1 MVKNSEKELTGYA
14 ACAET
19 ARIDAVTCGFPY
31 RFTAA
36 FFFSRIK
43 RSTDGQ
49 ASVQVED
56 VKTVYSY
63 SFVYRK
69 SPINPHLL
77 PNRKAKIRI
86 THTFLHFSTNSSKK
100 P

>member
-1 MVKNSEKELTGYA
+1 MKNSEKELTGYA

-19 ARIDAVTCGFPY
+19 ARIDAVTCGFLC
-31 RFTAA
+31 RFTAD
-36 FFFSRIK
+36 FSDQTVK
-43 RSTDGQ
+43 P
-49 ASVQVED
+49 SVQVEG
-56 VKTVYSY
+56 VKTAYSY
-63 SFVYRK
+63 SLVYRK

-86 THTFLHFSTNSSKK
+86 TYTFLHFSTNSSTK